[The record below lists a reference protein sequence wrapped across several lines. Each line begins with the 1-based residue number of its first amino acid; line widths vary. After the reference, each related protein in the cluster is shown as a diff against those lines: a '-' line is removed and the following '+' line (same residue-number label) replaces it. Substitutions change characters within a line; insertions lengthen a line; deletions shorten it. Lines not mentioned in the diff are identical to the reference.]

1 MISCLM
7 GLLLYFFARS
17 YYSLYMISPSH
28 LPLIGDNEWWLNWIR
43 IIEVDVATA
52 CIYWDSIKCQM
63 SKACFLLYNHITCN
77 QTHHKCNWTAK
88 MRNCI
93 ALTTAFHSSFNKHL
107 LKTYQKRDFPSKEDT
122 IINKVKQPPPPKS
135 LRVMELKLQN
145 LWVLIKFLLSW
156 GISSP

>member
-1 MISCLM
+1 M

-52 CIYWDSIKCQM
+52 CFYWDSIKCQM